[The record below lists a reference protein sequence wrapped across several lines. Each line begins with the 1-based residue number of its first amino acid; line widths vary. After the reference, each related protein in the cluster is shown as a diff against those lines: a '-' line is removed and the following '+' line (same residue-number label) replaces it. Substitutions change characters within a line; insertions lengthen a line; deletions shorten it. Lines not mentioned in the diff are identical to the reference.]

1 MMTKITSAARVAA
14 AAVAVL
20 LVLSAIPYSFAAN
33 ANSAFEIGKNGVL
46 YIKTADELA
55 AFSRFCRYDANSRGL
70 AAELASDINLRGAE
84 FEPIPIFCGS
94 FDGKGYTVTGF
105 DFADAGSSV
114 GLFRVIS
121 EGATVKNLR
130 LEGSIRP
137 EGTAKYVGG
146 IAGKNFGTV
155 LNCTF
160 VGNVSGKENIGGIAG
175 KNDVG
180 GLISACRTY
189 GAAKGEH

>member
-1 MMTKITSAARVAA
+1 MTKITPAARVAA

-20 LVLSAIPYSFAAN
+20 LVLSAIQYSFAAN

-94 FDGKGYTVTGF
+94 FDGTCTERFAKFPMGTYT
-105 DFADAGSSV
+105 
-114 GLFRVIS
+114 
-121 EGATVKNLR
+121 K
-130 LEGSIRP
+130 
-137 EGTAKYVGG
+137 
-146 IAGKNFGTV
+146 
-155 LNCTF
+155 
-160 VGNVSGKENIGGIAG
+160 VSGCIAATIALAVRPSMIRLG
-175 KNDVG
+175 FSKPFMRASVLYGSDFG
-180 GLISACRTY
+180 HRT
-189 GAAKGEH
+189 GTMS